1 LYVQTISSHREGE
14 TISRPDVAAGRDQ
27 WERQRIVEALQEHR
41 WQRQKAARALGMDR
55 TTLWRKIKKYDIAP

>member
-1 LYVQTISSHREGE
+1 
-14 TISRPDVAAGRDQ
+14 
-27 WERQRIVEALQEHR
+27 VEALQEHR